1 MEGTPYMTTTNFA
14 PFLPGPGTSRP
25 VHSPH
30 GGESDVGVAS
40 MTTFHVSNKDRTFV
54 DVISY

>member
-1 MEGTPYMTTTNFA
+1 MTTTNFA

-30 GGESDVGVAS
+30 GGESDIGVAG
-40 MTTFHVSNKDRTFV
+40 MTTFHVSNKDRAFV